1 LERKEKA
8 MTKLVALALGFAAW
22 SGVVALSLLI
32 TFNMGDRNQVLMFLP
47 ILVAVVA
54 AWAVGQ
60 VVTERVL
67 EKKEGM

>member
-1 LERKEKA
+1 
-8 MTKLVALALGFAAW
+8 
-22 SGVVALSLLI
+22 LSLLI